1 MQEKNEIINVKIK
14 YERLDDEIENAANNK
29 RRQDLNTLL
38 GHVVNSLDIG
48 RNIKKVVDP
57 NLEYAVKFPAALL
70 KKMDEHDVQF
80 LTDSVTGE
88 LLPDLYDYTEKGIG
102 GKIRLEIK
110 GKPTAQDWNNLSM
123 YFNNLI
129 EQNRYDMLIEQIQE
143 IRAVAKE
150 IERGQDRD
158 RFAKVNAGRKM
169 LLDAINVKDDDAM
182 KRDMMLKA
190 VGLLREGRELIESTL
205 MEKLDS
211 LEMIPQNKA
220 KRLIKCFVEPTYF
233 DTKTEEFYDVQEYF
247 KYYYMS
253 IEPMAYTYTCLGQP
267 HLVDILLEDSKKV
280 FEHDKIS
287 CLSSI
292 ELLLPHD
299 DFNNMWYRD
308 SEKCEQKLL
317 ASYKEFNHENDL
329 YITIKG
335 NELLEVI
342 NNDREE

>member
-70 KKMDEHDVQF
+70 KKMDEHDMQF

-123 YFNNLI
+123 SFNNLI

-220 KRLIKCFVEPTYF
+220 KRLIKCFV
-233 DTKTEEFYDVQEYF
+233 
-247 KYYYMS
+247 
-253 IEPMAYTYTCLGQP
+253 
-267 HLVDILLEDSKKV
+267 
-280 FEHDKIS
+280 
-287 CLSSI
+287 
-292 ELLLPHD
+292 
-299 DFNNMWYRD
+299 
-308 SEKCEQKLL
+308 
-317 ASYKEFNHENDL
+317 
-329 YITIKG
+329 
-335 NELLEVI
+335 
-342 NNDREE
+342 